1 MKNLTVLPH
10 NKSMKDIIASIS
22 TPLGTGAISIVRMS
36 GEKCLDIA
44 LELFFAKNLDNKTIE
59 PRKLYLG
66 DFVSKNIKEKC
77 MMVYFKS
84 PNSYTGEDIV
94 EFQIHGGEFL
104 TNQVLQEILN
114 KGVKLSENG
123 EFSKRAFLNGKMS
136 LDEAEGV
143 VDIIDATS
151 KAELKA
157 GYELMKGHLFKEVE
171 SMQNKLT
178 EMIAKIEVTLDYPEY
193 NDEEKEKKEAIS
205 ELKKILNNIDDLLK
219 NSEHGKYIKSGV
231 NIALV
236 GKPNVGKS
244 SLLNAIL
251 GEERAIVT
259 AVRGTTRDTIKET
272 ILYRGIKF
280 NFIDTAGLRE
290 SNDIVEKIGIQKTK
304 DIIKTAD
311 IVVFLLDGST
321 TLDQE
326 DNTIFQLIKNYNPL
340 IVLNKDDMKISQTLP
355 FTNVFYISALKNQ
368 GIEKLKE
375 EIFNRTIKEKIDTS
389 ALVLTNQR
397 HIDALKN
404 AKIYTEEAINTIMN
418 VSSDIVN
425 FEIRKIWLELGKI
438 TGVSENE
445 KIIDEIFARFCLGK

>member
-10 NKSMKDIIASIS
+10 DKHMKDIIASIS

-36 GEKCLDIA
+36 GENCLDVA
-44 LELFFAKNLDNKTIE
+44 LKLFFAKNLNNKNIE

-66 DFVSKNIKEKC
+66 DFVTKNLKEKC
-77 MMVYFKS
+77 MMVYFKA

-104 TNQVLQEILN
+104 TNQVLKETLN
-114 KGVKLSENG
+114 LGVKLAENG
-123 EFSKRAFLNGKMS
+123 EFSKRAFMNGKMS

-143 VDIIDATS
+143 IDVIDATS

-157 GYELMKGHLFKEVE
+157 GYELMKGHLFREVE
-171 SMQNKLT
+171 SIQNKLT
-178 EMIAKIEVTLDYPEY
+178 EMIARTEVTLDYPEY
-193 NDEEKEKKEAIS
+193 NDEEKEKKEARK
-205 ELKKILNNIDDLLK
+205 ELTSICNRINTLLK
-219 NSEHGKYIKSGV
+219 NSEHGKYIKSGI

-251 GEERAIVT
+251 GEDRAIVT
-259 AVRGTTRDTIKET
+259 DVRGTTRDTIKET
-272 ILYRGIKF
+272 VLHKGIKF

-290 SNDIVEKIGIQKTK
+290 SNDFVEKIGISKTR

-311 IVVFLLDGST
+311 IVIFLLDGSVP
-321 TLDQE
+321 LDEE
-326 DNTIFQLIKNYNPL
+326 DNAIFWQIKEYNPL
-340 IVLNKDDMKISQTLP
+340 IVLNKDDMKISQNLP
-355 FTNVFYISALKNQ
+355 YENVFYISALKKQ
-368 GIEKLKE
+368 GIENLKE
-375 EIFNRTIKEKIDTS
+375 EIYNITIKEKIDTS

-397 HIDALKN
+397 HINALKN
-404 AKIYTEEAINTIMN
+404 AKVYTNEAIDTILN
-418 VSSDIVN
+418 VSLDIAN
-425 FEIRKIWLELGKI
+425 FEIRKIWIELGKI